1 MVWTMQTGPDLVETR
16 RGRWVHLELNRPA
29 VRNALSNAL
38 LALLAG
44 RMLTLAE
51 DPHCRAVLISGVGGD
66 FSSGANLSE
75 LAARSAARGSRD
87 PSKAHWAAIRG
98 FAKPLVVAVDGACLG
113 TGFELALMAD
123 CLVLGGT
130 ARIGLP
136 ETGWGLMPGAG
147 GSQRLTSLAGRAR
160 AMRMVMT
167 GEVIDAD
174 RAVRWGIAGWQV
186 AGSALPEAVAL
197 TERLSAR
204 APLALAAAKAAI
216 LAGDEG
222 RLAFGTERAGFEAL
236 LDTADKVEGIAAFR
250 GRRAPEF
257 KGE

>member
-1 MVWTMQTGPDLVETR
+1 MLRAMQNTLDLLETR

-29 VRNALSNAL
+29 VRNSLSGAL
-38 LALLAG
+38 LARLG
-44 RMLTLAE
+44 DRMLELAE
-51 DPHCRAVLISGVGGD
+51 DAACRAVLISGVGGD

-75 LAARSAARGSRD
+75 LAARTATRGRRD
-87 PSKAHWAAIRG
+87 ASKAHWAAIRG

-113 TGFELALMAD
+113 AGFELALMAD

-130 ARIGLP
+130 ARLGLP
-136 ETGWGLMPGAG
+136 DTTLGLMPGAG
-147 GSQRLTSLAGRAR
+147 GSQRLCALAGRAR
-160 AMRMVMT
+160 AMRMVLT
-167 GEVIDAD
+167 GEVIDAAT
-174 RAVRWGIAGWQV
+174 AVNWGVAGWGV

-197 TERLSAR
+197 TGRLAAR

-222 RLAFGTERAGFEAL
+222 RLAFGAERAGFEAL
-236 LDTADKVEGIAAFR
+236 LETADKVEGIAAFR
-250 GRRAPEF
+250 GRRVPDF